1 MRIKSI
7 VSAAAMMSL
16 AAIPVMASANPA
28 TSPSLSNVA
37 GARASSSGKA
47 HKSNLLGAGIVP
59 IILGLAIIGGGIYI
73 AVDDNN
79 NDRPD
84 SP

>member
-7 VSAAAMMSL
+7 VSVAAMMSL
-16 AAIPVMASANPA
+16 AMTPVLASANPA
-28 TSPSLSNVA
+28 TSLSLSNAA

-47 HKSNLLGAGIVP
+47 HKSDLLGAGIVP
-59 IILGLAIIGGGIYI
+59 IVLGLAIIGGGIFI

-79 NDRPD
+79 NDHPD
-84 SP
+84 SA

>member
-16 AAIPVMASANPA
+16 AVTPVMASANPA
-28 TSPSLSNVA
+28 TSLSLSSVA

-47 HKSNLLGAGIVP
+47 HKSDLLGAGIVP

-79 NDRPD
+79 DHPD

>member
-16 AAIPVMASANPA
+16 AVTPVMASANPA
-28 TSPSLSNVA
+28 TSLSLSSAN

-47 HKSNLLGAGIVP
+47 HKSDLLGVGIVP
-59 IILGLAIIGGGIYI
+59 IILGLAIIGGGIFI

-79 NDRPD
+79 NDHPA